1 MLPLLLPQIQLP
13 DIKRKSVW
21 NWGRVET
28 STIYTFLFDL
38 HWLCLSV
45 TQHAPPSLQSPES
58 GNPAGGELLVIPGP
72 SGEIQVSTMCIIL
85 LVRLRGHSVLCCIFS
100 KTGQLCVNE
109 NSTMHDNRESLNGT
123 SCVFV
128 LSDHTSVPSE

>member
-1 MLPLLLPQIQLP
+1 MLLLLLPQIQLP

-28 STIYTFLFDL
+28 STIYTFLFNL
-38 HWLCLSV
+38 HWLCLLV

-58 GNPAGGELLVIPGP
+58 GNPAGGELSVIPEP

-85 LVRLRGHSVLCCIFS
+85 
-100 KTGQLCVNE
+100 
-109 NSTMHDNRESLNGT
+109 
-123 SCVFV
+123 
-128 LSDHTSVPSE
+128 